1 MAHFDVGLSLHC
13 WLVRTRPPPNHPHL
27 NSQLFVQISI
37 SASEWDWWATH
48 LPGFAI
54 EVVGVMTCFPPSQ
67 IIALMFE
74 VLCPEN
80 CGVGGVC
87 GVHAVCLFA
96 SFLAL
101 ALCNV
106 PIWKVFDGIVMMMI
120 LLVYLNKTLSAFSGP
135 CCCSSAICRC
145 WDQSTHHSLDLGK
158 GGWGPVKKGG

>member
-1 MAHFDVGLSLHC
+1 
-13 WLVRTRPPPNHPHL
+13 
-27 NSQLFVQISI
+27 
-37 SASEWDWWATH
+37 
-48 LPGFAI
+48 
-54 EVVGVMTCFPPSQ
+54 
-67 IIALMFE
+67 MFE

-106 PIWKVFDGIVMMMI
+106 PIWKVFDGIVMMI

-145 WDQSTHHSLDLGK
+145 
-158 GGWGPVKKGG
+158 